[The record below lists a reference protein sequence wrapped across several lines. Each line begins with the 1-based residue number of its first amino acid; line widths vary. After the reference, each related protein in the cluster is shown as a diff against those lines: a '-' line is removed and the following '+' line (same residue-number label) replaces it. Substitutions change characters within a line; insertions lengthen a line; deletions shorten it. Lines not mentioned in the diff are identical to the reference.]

1 MATDR
6 PEGSDGRSLLS
17 PQLALRLDTRAGT
30 FTSRRGVSLEVI
42 GRHTPSILG
51 NPDAFSKLRGEVS
64 GVVGGHVLT
73 DVSLGLR
80 VAGEKNWGSYPFF
93 EAAFL
98 GGDVRRSGPLDV
110 TGGSTGNL
118 LRGYDPNRFAGD
130 ASVVGNAELSVA
142 LGKLVSIVPL
152 RYGLVGLA
160 DVGRVFLDGE
170 SSSRWHSGYGG
181 GIWLGMLASSM
192 QFEFASAL
200 QATVVRSDEGTRFYL
215 ASAFRL

>member
-1 MATDR
+1 
-6 PEGSDGRSLLS
+6 
-17 PQLALRLDTRAGT
+17 
-30 FTSRRGVSLEVI
+30 
-42 GRHTPSILG
+42 
-51 NPDAFSKLRGEVS
+51 
-64 GVVGGHVLT
+64 VVGGHVLT